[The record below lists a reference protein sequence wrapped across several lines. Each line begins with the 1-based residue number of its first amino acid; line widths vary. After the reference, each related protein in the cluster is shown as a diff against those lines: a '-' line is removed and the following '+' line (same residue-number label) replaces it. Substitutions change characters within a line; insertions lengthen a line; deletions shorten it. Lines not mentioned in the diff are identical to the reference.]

1 MVVETCRR
9 KWLEQSGMHRAPVA
23 IVADATVGIPLLR
36 LVTEDLEMIPTLI
49 CLRSGQAG
57 TQRMLERELE
67 ELGLCVKVL
76 VNTDVYQ
83 SKMALAE
90 FKPEIVM
97 GSNIERHAVEEL
109 GIPFVIQLVNPIA
122 RFRMIDRAYFGYTG
136 LLNLIEF
143 IQNDWLDRY
152 RSRQRR
158 YKARW

>member
-1 MVVETCRR
+1 
-9 KWLEQSGMHRAPVA
+9 
-23 IVADATVGIPLLR
+23 
-36 LVTEDLEMIPTLI
+36 
-49 CLRSGQAG
+49 
-57 TQRMLERELE
+57 
-67 ELGLCVKVL
+67 
-76 VNTDVYQ
+76 
-83 SKMALAE
+83 MALAE
-90 FKPEIVM
+90 FRPEIVM